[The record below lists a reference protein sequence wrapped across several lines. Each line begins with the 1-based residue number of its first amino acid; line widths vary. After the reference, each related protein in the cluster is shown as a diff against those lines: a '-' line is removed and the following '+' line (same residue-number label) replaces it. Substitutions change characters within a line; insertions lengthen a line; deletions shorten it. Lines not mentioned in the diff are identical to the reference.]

1 MTKHDPYPIPDGF
14 EESLG
19 RRGPFTLHN
28 GPVYRRRVG
37 DKLQMGLRVL
47 ERHCNGMGFLHGGMA
62 AAFADSA
69 LATIAWETTDS
80 ASVTMRLSI
89 DYLNPVR
96 LGDWLMAEAQVAGV
110 DGDIVHVDGQ
120 LTRNERQIVCHAVGV
135 FHLVRRKVN

>member
-1 MTKHDPYPIPDGF
+1 MTEVASYPIPEGF

-28 GPVYRRRVG
+28 GPVYRRRIEG
-37 DKLQMGLRVL
+37 RLQMGLRVL
-47 ERHCNGMGFLHGGMA
+47 DRHCNGMGFLHGGMA

-69 LATIAWETTDS
+69 LASVAWETTNS

-89 DYLNPVR
+89 DYLQPVR
-96 LGDWLMAEAQVAGV
+96 LGDWLMAEAAVTGV
-110 DGDIVHVDGQ
+110 DGEIVHVDGQ